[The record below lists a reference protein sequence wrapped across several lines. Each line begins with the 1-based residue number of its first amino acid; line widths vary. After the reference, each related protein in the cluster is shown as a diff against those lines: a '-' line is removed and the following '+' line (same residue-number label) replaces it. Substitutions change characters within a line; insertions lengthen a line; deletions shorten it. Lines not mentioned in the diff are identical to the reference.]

1 MNCKQFNNILLE
13 EILSLLGYFPTQNN
27 EKEAWYLNPF
37 AQENH
42 ASFKIN
48 KRLNYWYLF
57 SEGIGGNNIDFMK
70 KYLNSSVKGVL
81 EWVEKKNISSFPQQ
95 NGSVQKSQKP
105 QIPLKNYEIIEVKE
119 VQHPALLNYLK
130 TRNLERQKSE
140 LKEIY
145 YLLNG
150 KKYFGLAFKN
160 DSEGY
165 EIRNPYSK
173 ICLGKKDVSTVKNGR
188 GVIRIFEGFTDYL
201 SFKCLEKILEKEP
214 SGYLILNSVS
224 MISKIQNSLEKY
236 KTIELYLDNDRA
248 GNLATQQLM
257 TFSKNIKDE
266 RLLYQNHKD
275 LNEYLVNH
283 EMKKIMS
290 S

>member
-13 EILSLLGYFPTQNN
+13 EILSILGYFPTKNN

-95 NGSVQKSQKP
+95 NISVQKPQK
-105 QIPLKNYEIIEVKE
+105 LSVDYEIIEVKK
-119 VQHPALLNYLK
+119 VQHPALLEYLK
-130 TRNLERQKSE
+130 TRNLENQKSE

-150 KKYFGLAFKN
+150 KKYFGLAFEN
-160 DSEGY
+160 DSGGY

-214 SGYLILNSVS
+214 SDYLILNSVS
-224 MISKIQNSLEKY
+224 MVSKIQNSVENYRK
-236 KTIELYLDNDRA
+236 IELYLDNDRA

-257 TFSKNIKDE
+257 TFSENIKDE

-283 EMKKIMS
+283 EMKKIMWS
-290 S
+290 